1 MKFVHFF
8 LVCVITIT
16 SSGCATQQGNNI
28 LTGVGGGAL
37 FGAAVGDTT
46 NAAKRGAVLGGILGA
61 LTPINQSQLIIQQ
74 PGVQVPIVQ
83 QPGVQGQIQTNSGS
97 LSLLP
102 IPQNF
107 QRFPAPQKG
116 MCDNPYQVNRQG
128 QPMFSGRYPC

>member
-74 PGVQVPIVQ
+74 PGVQVPI
-83 QPGVQGQIQTNSGS
+83 GS
-97 LSLLP
+97 TVLP
-102 IPQNF
+102 IPHNF
-107 QRFPAPQKG
+107 QAFPAPQKG

>member
-74 PGVQVPIVQ
+74 PGVQ
-83 QPGVQGQIQTNSGS
+83 GQIQTNSGS